1 MNTLSWFI
9 YWADVIPSFAQGFSI
24 LSIFSFIISVF
35 INAYQL
41 IGNSCK
47 KYMWISFL
55 CAFMLLLSSFMP
67 SKNTLYAIAASEMG
81 EDVYKS
87 EQGQKIVKQLSDWVE
102 AQLKVNK

>member
-9 YWADVIPSFAQGFSI
+9 YWADVLPSLAKGLTTLLLFS
-24 LSIFSFIISVF
+24 LLISVSM
-35 INAYQL
+35 NAYQL
-41 IGNSCK
+41 IENNCK
-47 KYMWISFL
+47 KYIWVPFL
-55 CAFMLLLSSFMP
+55 CAFVLLLSSFIP
-67 SKNTLYAIAASEMG
+67 SQNTLYAIAASEMG

>member
-9 YWADVIPSFAQGFSI
+9 YWADVLPSLAQGIVMLI
-24 LSIFSFIISVF
+24 LIGFLISVF
-35 INAYQL
+35 INVYQL
-41 IGNSCK
+41 MERNCT
-47 KYMWISFL
+47 KYIWMPFL
-55 CAFMLLLSSFMP
+55 CAFMLLLSSFIP
-67 SKNTLYAIAASEMG
+67 SQNTLYAIAASEMG

>member
-9 YWADVIPSFAQGFSI
+9 YWADVLPSLAKGIAILFLLGF
-24 LSIFSFIISVF
+24 LISVF

-41 IGNSCK
+41 MERNCT
-47 KYMWISFL
+47 KYIWMPFL
-55 CAFMLLLSSFMP
+55 CAFMFLLSSFIP
-67 SKNTLYAIAASEMG
+67 SQNTLYAIAASEMG

>member
-9 YWADVIPSFAQGFSI
+9 YWADVLPSFAIGLSI
-24 LSIFSFIISVF
+24 LFLFSFLISVF
-35 INAYQL
+35 INVYQL
-41 IGNSCK
+41 LEKESK
-47 KYMWISFL
+47 KYVWIPFL
-55 CAFMLLLSSFMP
+55 CAFLLLLCSFIP
-67 SKNTLYAIAASEMG
+67 SQRTLYAIAASEMG